1 MAFLNFELIFF
12 DYVVLIL
19 TAVIVIFSFWKG
31 FINSILGLLTWV
43 GSVFV
48 TIYSYQY
55 ISDFLSEQLLNIN
68 FLQRFEQ
75 FVSIIS
81 IIGIIPNI
89 FASTFILGLIGLLKL
104 PLDIMT
110 ITIAAISIGI
120 AVDNTIH
127 YIYRYKENLKLGRN
141 HSEMIEKTHL
151 TVGNA
156 VLITSIAITAGFLT
170 LCLSNFVPT
179 VYFGLF
185 TSLAM
190 IFAMIGVLIT
200 LPSILNYQK

>member
-1 MAFLNFELIFF
+1 MTFLNFELVFF

-55 ISDFLSEQLLNIN
+55 LSDFLSEQLLNIN

-81 IIGIIPNI
+81 IIISIPIIFLI
-89 FASTFILGLIGLLKL
+89 SLFILKRIRKFLNSDLDKQILGVIFDKFFGILYGILFSYIIYSSVLYLTNNNDLEILKNFHL
-104 PLDIMT
+104 FFVENSNILNQISEYNNNIIDISVFT
-110 ITIAAISIGI
+110 
-120 AVDNTIH
+120 
-127 YIYRYKENLKLGRN
+127 
-141 HSEMIEKTHL
+141 
-151 TVGNA
+151 
-156 VLITSIAITAGFLT
+156 
-170 LCLSNFVPT
+170 
-179 VYFGLF
+179 F
-185 TSLAM
+185 TSTIM
-190 IFAMIGVLIT
+190 NTYTYICIYVYT
-200 LPSILNYQK
+200 